1 MKHLILTVNFCLI
14 TLLALQAQKLS
25 IGPELGINVIPVEN
39 SNMGKNFQMGYH
51 IGAQLKIHV
60 SEHFKLGTGLYFTQK
75 KKMYQQNDTSSV
87 FDLFGSF
94 IELSGLSAQEVDSL
108 VSSFGAN
115 TDVTEETKGVVA
127 ATFVK
132 IPLLAT
138 YHYKNFNLYG
148 GPYAGF
154 LIMANRK
161 EETRTQIPLMNV
173 IDVSQFDST
182 GLFSAFLPAADET
195 TTSQTSG
202 TDGLNKMDV
211 GFIAGIGYEMNQL
224 HFNLMYSQGLLDYRD
239 DRGKEDFSAL
249 STFRFSIAYL
259 FDLKGNKEASPRLE

>member
-1 MKHLILTVNFCLI
+1 MKRFTISLLFTLISVLSI
-14 TLLALQAQKLS
+14 QAQKLS
-25 IGPELGINVIPVEN
+25 IGPELGINVIPIES

-51 IGAQLKIHV
+51 LGAHLRINV
-60 SEHFKLGTGLYFTQK
+60 SEHFKLGTGLYLTQK
-75 KKMYQQNDTSSV
+75 KKMYEKNDTSSV

-94 IELSGLSAQEVDSL
+94 IELSGLTAQEIDSL

-115 TDVTEETKGVVA
+115 TDVTEETKGVVS

-132 IPLLAT
+132 LPLLAT
-138 YHYKNFNLYG
+138 YHYKNFNVFA

-154 LIMANRK
+154 LITANRK

-173 IDVSQFDST
+173 IDISQFDST

-195 TTSQTSG
+195 TSSQNSG
-202 TDGLNKMDV
+202 TDGLNKMDL
-211 GFIAGIGYEMNQL
+211 GFIAGISYEINQL

-239 DRGKEDFSAL
+239 DRGKDDFSAL

-259 FDLKGNKEASPRLE
+259 FDLKGNKESSPRLD